1 MLHSQVLRR
10 VRRFQA
16 ASHTVAGLL
25 LVLVALRQEQTA
37 GALGWTAGT
46 AAVLLLG
53 LAGWERLQPGTQPVS
68 AEVFA
73 ELLGAGV
80 LVAAGRLSFRSAAA
94 LLGAV
99 YLVAAVLLVV
109 ALVLHRVRHR
119 VRHLAA
125 AEKAAAG

>member
-25 LVLVALRQEQTA
+25 LVLVALRQERTA

-68 AEVFA
+68 AEVCA
-73 ELLGAGV
+73 ELLGVGV

-109 ALVLHRVRHR
+109 ALLLHRVRHR

-125 AEKAAAG
+125 AEKATAG